1 MTFFYLLN
9 NGTKSVQVV
18 QIVIM
23 ISDLL
28 NMTIIDTYILLL
40 SMGISIHKL
49 FDIPPRKGKFL
60 LQV

>member
-1 MTFFYLLN
+1 MTFFCLLN

-28 NMTIIDTYILLL
+28 NMTIIDKYILL
-40 SMGISIHKL
+40 SSSY
-49 FDIPPRKGKFL
+49 
-60 LQV
+60 QWE